1 MMFKAFE
8 SAIFLKPKKLKQSSK
23 QSEQSNQ

>member
-1 MMFKAFE
+1 MIFKAFE
-8 SAIFLKPKKLKQSSK
+8 SAIFLKPKKLKQLSK